1 MKVGAFFNSFLSER
15 LKGYVSKVSVVARF
29 LALRVFYGRQD
40 ASNGKNPLKKETVTI
55 ILLPNDST
63 RGKRFMIP
71 LRAYKAARYAAIPL
85 LIAFLY
91 VIVDYSTMAVR
102 VSETYKLKRE
112 NTTQKIEL
120 QSLSSKIGE
129 LEDTVS
135 KLRVFDKKLRIIA
148 NLEIPAANN
157 NLGMGGAT
165 DEDYFLTIED
175 KKEKLVDKMHSDIK
189 QINLDAE
196 TQEKSFTEL
205 QEFFMKQ
212 ASMLTSTPSV
222 WPARGWLTSDFG
234 MRRDPFT
241 GHIQMHKGLD
251 IANKAGSEVLAPGDG
266 IITKSSVSPHLG
278 RMVEV
283 SHGYGIK
290 TMYGHLSESYVR
302 VGQRVK
308 RGSKIAA
315 IGSTGKSTG
324 PHLHYEVVV
333 NGISVNPRNYILN

>member
-1 MKVGAFFNSFLSER
+1 MKMGIFFNRLLSER
-15 LKGYVSKVSVVARF
+15 LKRYASKVSGVARF

-40 ASNGKNPLKKETVTI
+40 ASSGKNPLKKETVTI

-63 RGKRFMIP
+63 RGKHFMIP

-85 LIAFLY
+85 LIVFLY
-91 VIVDYSTMAVR
+91 VIVDYSTMAVK
-102 VSETYKLKRE
+102 VSETYKLQRE

-120 QSLSSKIGE
+120 QTLSSKIGE

-148 NLEIPAANN
+148 NLEIPAADN

-175 KKEKLVDKMHSDIK
+175 KKEKLVDKLHSDIN
-189 QINLDAE
+189 QIKLDAD

-241 GHIQMHKGLD
+241 GRIQMHKGID
-251 IANKAGSEVLAPGDG
+251 IANKAGADVLAPGDG
-266 IITKSSVSPHLG
+266 IVTKSSVSPHLG

-283 SHGYGIK
+283 SHGYGMK
-290 TMYGHLSESYVR
+290 TTYGHLSESYVR

-333 NGISVNPRNYILN
+333 NGISVDPRNYILN